1 VAQKTRKSS
10 SAASRATRGPTAA
23 RRRPARENANK
34 LSRERVWAAALKQID
49 EHGLGS
55 FSLRDLAR
63 SLRVY
68 PRAIYWY
75 VSSRNDLLSGVVNYV
90 LSNVYPPTSS
100 ADWKDWLRKL
110 FHQFRARVQQHP
122 NIAPL
127 IGASILSGGG
137 ISTEMIERILT
148 VLSVAGF
155 RDDQLLDA
163 YNVVV
168 AAQVGFVTLELAAL
182 PLEDIV
188 SWAEEHR
195 RQIGTLDVLR
205 YPMLGRHLP
214 AFANKAFALRWSN
227 GIEVPLDSSFEK
239 FVDVIIC
246 GLEEDLRA
254 ASGRT
259 ARERPGDR

>member
-1 VAQKTRKSS
+1 MAKKSRKTSS
-10 SAASRATRGPTAA
+10 TASRAPRRPTAA
-23 RRRPARENANK
+23 RRRRGGDIANK

-49 EHGLGS
+49 KRGVGS
-55 FSLRDLAR
+55 FSLRDVAR
-63 SLRVY
+63 SLGVY

-75 VSSRNDLLSGVVNYV
+75 VRSRNDLLAGVVDYA
-90 LSNVYPPTSS
+90 LRNVYPPTSS
-100 ADWKDWLRKL
+100 EDWKDWLRKL
-110 FHQFRARVQQHP
+110 FHQYRAAVQEHP

-137 ISTEMIERILT
+137 ISAEMIERILT
-148 VLSVAGF
+148 VLSAAGF

-195 RQIGTLDVLR
+195 RQITTIDVLR

-214 AFANKAFALRWSN
+214 TFANKAFLLRWSN
-227 GIEVPLDSSFEK
+227 GTEVPLDSSFEK
-239 FVDVIIC
+239 FVEVTIS

-254 ASGRT
+254 TG
-259 ARERPGDR
+259 G

>member
-1 VAQKTRKSS
+1 
-10 SAASRATRGPTAA
+10 
-23 RRRPARENANK
+23 
-34 LSRERVWAAALKQID
+34 VWAAALRQID
-49 EHGLGS
+49 ERGVEA

-63 SLRVY
+63 SLNVY

-75 VSSRNDLLSGVVNYV
+75 VRNRNDLLSEVVDYA
-90 LSNVYPPTSS
+90 LRNVYPPSSS

-110 FHQFRARVQQHP
+110 FQQYRSAVQQHP

-137 ISTEMIERILT
+137 ISAETIEKILT
-148 VLSVAGF
+148 VLHAAGF

-182 PLEDIV
+182 PLENIV
-188 SWAEEHR
+188 TWAEEHR
-195 RQIGTLDVLR
+195 KQIATIDVLR

-214 AFANKAFALRWSN
+214 DFANKAFVLRWSN
-227 GIEVPLDSSFEK
+227 GTEVPLDTSFEK
-239 FVDVIIC
+239 FVDVVIS
-246 GLEEDLRA
+246 GLQQDLNNIG
-254 ASGRT
+254 SG
-259 ARERPGDR
+259 